1 MGTKK
6 KPGWFELSVG
16 CIFQKLIYSMKNL
29 RSIYNAV
36 KNYSMPNAGLKA
48 FLKNHF
54 SRAFTS
60 SISI

>member
-16 CIFQKLIYSMKNL
+16 CIFLALIYSMKNL
-29 RSIYNAV
+29 RSICNGA
-36 KNYSMPNAGLKA
+36 KSYSMPNAGLKA

-54 SRAFTS
+54 SRGFTS
-60 SISI
+60 SIST